1 MKFVQIVR
9 DLSVP
14 IDALQSGAGAA
25 LRPQALP
32 AY

>member
-1 MKFVQIVR
+1 MKFSQIVQ

-14 IDALQSGAGAA
+14 IDALQSGAA